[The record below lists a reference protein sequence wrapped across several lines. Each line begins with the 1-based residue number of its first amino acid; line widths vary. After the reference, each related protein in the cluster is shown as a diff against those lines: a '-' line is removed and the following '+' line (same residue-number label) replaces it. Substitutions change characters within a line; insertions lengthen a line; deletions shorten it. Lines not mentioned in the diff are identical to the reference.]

1 MWLRIHHQHKFM
13 LKGKSM
19 NKVLGLFIALF
30 FFNACKS
37 ENKKFT
43 KLNSGI
49 TNISFKNKLYET
61 NTRNYFTNPYMYLG
75 AGVAAGDFNNDGLED
90 LFFLGNMVRNKLYI
104 NQGDLKFNDISES
117 AGIEGDDR
125 WYSGV
130 TLIDI
135 NNDGFLDIYCSVG
148 GENGPNNNILF
159 INNQDNTFTE
169 KAKEFGIDD
178 DAYSMHSTFFDYDK
192 DGDLD
197 LYVANYPPTS
207 FAAPVD
213 YYNYRINNHQK
224 RDSDHL
230 YRNEGDHF
238 VDVTEESGISNFGLS
253 LGIVASDFNNDGYPD
268 IYVSNDFSSPD
279 FMYINNR
286 DGTFK
291 NDILNTLQQTSLFG
305 MGVDAS
311 DFNNDGWVDIFQL
324 DMNAADNFRS
334 KANMSSMNPQVFY
347 QSVAL
352 GLHHQYMQNSLQL
365 NQGNLLSNSPAFSNI
380 SRWSGV
386 SSTDWSWG
394 GLFADFD
401 NDGWKDLYVTNGI
414 RRDVNNKDF
423 YNEHRVFFDKM
434 KNDPNYKNKHEEFKL
449 LSYLEKMPSEKLT
462 NYLFQNQQDKGFENK
477 NIEWGLDE
485 KTFSNGLVY
494 SDLDN
499 DGDLD
504 LVVNNLE
511 DIASI
516 YRNNSVNTN
525 FIGFE
530 LEGKNNQIPIGTR
543 VHLKVNGQSQMQELN
558 LSRGY
563 LSSVSPRIHF
573 GLGTNTLV
581 DEIIVQWPDETQTKV
596 INAEINTYNTIIYN
610 DQINSS
616 KQGIG
621 ESGLKQFKT
630 IIQKDAFIHL
640 ENPHNDFKNEI
651 LLPHKN
657 STLGPAL
664 AVGDLNNDSLEDY
677 IIGGAIAQPTSL
689 YIQNK
694 NGTFSPYEMSVFDQ
708 DKYYEDLGIV
718 IFDADNDGD
727 QDIYIASGGNEFD
740 AGSKVYEDRF
750 YENKGNMIFERN
762 RTAIPQT
769 RISGLEVSTNDFDQD
784 GDLDL
789 FVGGRLTPKK
799 YPYPSSSRILENQS
813 SDGLAK
819 FVDVTNHKLSKLKD
833 IGLVTTSIWVDI
845 DGDSWEDLIVAGE
858 WMSVRFFKNNYGE
871 SFTEVTDQVYT
882 PDHRGW
888 WNDIE
893 KGDFDNDGDID
904 LILGNLGLNYKY
916 QASEEKPFRVYLNDF
931 DENSTYDIVLS
942 YNSDDTEYPVRGRQC
957 SSQQIPSIKEKF
969 DDYNTFASAS
979 LEEIYSDKMLEE
991 SLSYEITSFGSV
1003 YLENKEGVFLARP
1016 LNYQAQFSN
1025 INSIVVKDIDDDGN
1039 LDAIIGG
1046 NLYNSEVETPRNDA
1060 SYGIWLKGNG
1070 KGEFKAKLPRE
1081 SGLVMRG
1088 DVRNMKIIKVK
1099 DETHLLVAK
1108 NNEAL
1113 QKIKIN

>member
-1 MWLRIHHQHKFM
+1 M
-13 LKGKSM
+13 
-19 NKVLGLFIALF
+19 
-30 FFNACKS
+30 
-37 ENKKFT
+37 
-43 KLNSGI
+43 
-49 TNISFKNKLYET
+49 
-61 NTRNYFTNPYMYLG
+61 
-75 AGVAAGDFNNDGLED
+75 
-90 LFFLGNMVRNKLYI
+90 
-104 NQGDLKFNDISES
+104 
-117 AGIEGDDR
+117 
-125 WYSGV
+125 
-130 TLIDI
+130 
-135 NNDGFLDIYCSVG
+135 
-148 GENGPNNNILF
+148 
-159 INNQDNTFTE
+159 
-169 KAKEFGIDD
+169 
-178 DAYSMHSTFFDYDK
+178 
-192 DGDLD
+192 
-197 LYVANYPPTS
+197 
-207 FAAPVD
+207 
-213 YYNYRINNHQK
+213 
-224 RDSDHL
+224 
-230 YRNEGDHF
+230 
-238 VDVTEESGISNFGLS
+238 
-253 LGIVASDFNNDGYPD
+253 
-268 IYVSNDFSSPD
+268 
-279 FMYINNR
+279 
-286 DGTFK
+286 
-291 NDILNTLQQTSLFG
+291 
-305 MGVDAS
+305 
-311 DFNNDGWVDIFQL
+311 
-324 DMNAADNFRS
+324 
-334 KANMSSMNPQVFY
+334 
-347 QSVAL
+347 
-352 GLHHQYMQNSLQL
+352 
-365 NQGNLLSNSPAFSNI
+365 
-380 SRWSGV
+380 
-386 SSTDWSWG
+386 
-394 GLFADFD
+394 
-401 NDGWKDLYVTNGI
+401 
-414 RRDVNNKDF
+414 
-423 YNEHRVFFDKM
+423 
-434 KNDPNYKNKHEEFKL
+434 
-449 LSYLEKMPSEKLT
+449 
-462 NYLFQNQQDKGFENK
+462 
-477 NIEWGLDE
+477 
-485 KTFSNGLVY
+485 VY

>member
-1 MWLRIHHQHKFM
+1 L
-13 LKGKSM
+13 
-19 NKVLGLFIALF
+19 
-30 FFNACKS
+30 
-37 ENKKFT
+37 
-43 KLNSGI
+43 
-49 TNISFKNKLYET
+49 
-61 NTRNYFTNPYMYLG
+61 P
-75 AGVAAGDFNNDGLED
+75 
-90 LFFLGNMVRNKLYI
+90 
-104 NQGDLKFNDISES
+104 
-117 AGIEGDDR
+117 
-125 WYSGV
+125 
-130 TLIDI
+130 
-135 NNDGFLDIYCSVG
+135 SV
-148 GENGPNNNILF
+148 
-159 INNQDNTFTE
+159 
-169 KAKEFGIDD
+169 
-178 DAYSMHSTFFDYDK
+178 
-192 DGDLD
+192 
-197 LYVANYPPTS
+197 
-207 FAAPVD
+207 
-213 YYNYRINNHQK
+213 
-224 RDSDHL
+224 
-230 YRNEGDHF
+230 
-238 VDVTEESGISNFGLS
+238 
-253 LGIVASDFNNDGYPD
+253 
-268 IYVSNDFSSPD
+268 
-279 FMYINNR
+279 
-286 DGTFK
+286 
-291 NDILNTLQQTSLFG
+291 
-305 MGVDAS
+305 
-311 DFNNDGWVDIFQL
+311 
-324 DMNAADNFRS
+324 
-334 KANMSSMNPQVFY
+334 
-347 QSVAL
+347 
-352 GLHHQYMQNSLQL
+352 
-365 NQGNLLSNSPAFSNI
+365 
-380 SRWSGV
+380 
-386 SSTDWSWG
+386 
-394 GLFADFD
+394 
-401 NDGWKDLYVTNGI
+401 
-414 RRDVNNKDF
+414 
-423 YNEHRVFFDKM
+423 
-434 KNDPNYKNKHEEFKL
+434 
-449 LSYLEKMPSEKLT
+449 
-462 NYLFQNQQDKGFENK
+462 
-477 NIEWGLDE
+477 
-485 KTFSNGLVY
+485 
-494 SDLDN
+494 
-499 DGDLD
+499 
-504 LVVNNLE
+504 
-511 DIASI
+511 
-516 YRNNSVNTN
+516 YRNNSERGN
-525 FIGFE
+525 FIGFD
-530 LEGKNNQIPIGTR
+530 LKGKNNQIPIGTR